1 MSQEKTHYTREELEE
16 FRVIILEKLKEAR
29 EENKNSQNS
38 LRNSAETAGETYNKN
53 EYGAEMQDKE
63 HTEMLMMRNLKFID
77 ALERALIRIENGSY
91 GRCRVSGQLIPKER
105 LRLVPHTET
114 SIEAK
119 LGKI

>member
-16 FRVIILEKLKEAR
+16 FRVIILEKLREAR
-29 EENKNSQNS
+29 EENKSNQSA
-38 LRNSAETAGETYNKN
+38 LRSAAEAAGETYNKN

-63 HTEMLMMRNLKFID
+63 HTEMMMMRNLKFID

-91 GRCRVSGQLIPKER
+91 GRCRVTGQLIPKER
-105 LRLVPHTET
+105 LRIVPHTET
-114 SIEAK
+114 SIEVK